1 MTQPFIWIGV
11 HKVKDGKAAELK
23 RMLRDFPDFIEEN
36 EPRLLGFNFY
46 SSEDDTRV
54 AVVQIHPDANSFEFH
69 MKVAGEHIAQSYDYI
84 EATESTWI
92 FGAPSPTILEMVDGF
107 RQAAGQE
114 DTLNLLTTPVSGF
127 IRLGVNQS

>member
-11 HKVKDGKAAELK
+11 HKVKEGKAAELK
-23 RMLRDFPDFIEEN
+23 RMLEDFPDFIEEN

-46 SSEDDTRV
+46 SDEDETRV
-54 AVVQIHPDANSFEFH
+54 AVVQIHPDAESFEFH
-69 MKVAGEHIAQSYDYI
+69 MKVAGEHIAESYDYI

-92 FGAPSPTILEMVDGF
+92 FGTPSPAVLEMVDQF

-114 DTLNLLTTPVSGF
+114 ETLHVLAQPVSGF
-127 IRLGVNQS
+127 TRLGGDRS